1 MSMLHFATPAA
12 LWALLA
18 LPVIWWLLRA
28 TPPRPVEQA
37 FPPLR
42 ILQQLKRD
50 EETPDKT
57 PWWLLL
63 LRLTLAALLIFAV
76 AHPFTRST
84 EVLSQ
89 CNGPVLLVVDDGWA
103 AAPDWIQRQEALS
116 GILSEA
122 EGRVV
127 YFATTALP
135 QKPEGKPA
143 ADIAKFMRATE
154 PQALATDRVK
164 LLPLLQGLNPAPA
177 EIIWLSDDLDAGSG
191 AAFSKGLNALAPTQI
206 FDLLQHQGPLALGQ
220 PTLANGDIVTP
231 ILRGTNAPNTAT
243 LQAIA
248 GDGRVLAE
256 SKIEFGGAVEKQ
268 AHLSLPAELRN
279 SLQSLALKEQRSAAS
294 VQLLDD
300 GWRR

>member
-1 MSMLHFATPAA
+1 MSTLHFVTPAA

-28 TPPRPVEQA
+28 TPPRPIEQA

-63 LRLTLAALLIFAV
+63 LRLTLAAFLIFAV
-76 AHPFTRST
+76 AHPFTRSS
-84 EVLSQ
+84 EILSQ
-89 CNGPVLLVVDDGWA
+89 GNGPVLLVVDDGWA
-103 AAPDWIQRQEALS
+103 AAPDWVQRQEALG
-116 GILSEA
+116 GILNEA

-127 YFATTALP
+127 YFASTALP
-135 QKPEGKPA
+135 QKPEGKA
-143 ADIAKFMRATE
+143 AAEVTKLLRATQ
-154 PQALATDRVK
+154 PQALATDRAK
-164 LLPLLQGLNPAPA
+164 LLLLLQDLKPAPA
-177 EIIWLSDDLDAGSG
+177 EIIWLSDGLDAASS
-191 AAFSKGLNALAPTQI
+191 AAFSKGLSALALTQI
-206 FDLLQHQGPLALGQ
+206 YDLPKHQGPLALGQ
-220 PTLANGDIVTP
+220 PTLANGEIVTP
-231 ILRGTNAPNTAT
+231 VMRSANAPNAAT

-256 SKIEFGGAVEKQ
+256 SKIEFAGAAEKQ

-279 SLQSLALKEQRSAAS
+279 SLQSLALKEQ
-294 VQLLDD
+294 
-300 GWRR
+300 